1 MICSNSIQKSRKKG
15 KLDKGQEQENQDID
29 LNDFILENKIGSGKF
44 GKVYKV
50 KLKRTGQIYAA
61 KISIEIIDEDSQ
73 EDLLNLIREVDI
85 ISKLNHPLVL
95 KFIYFSPINFKKK
108 NKPVIITEYASK
120 GTLEDLISKERKSK
134 TNEYLNDTLK
144 LIIIYGIASSMSYL
158 HSHNIIHRDLKP
170 ENILLDD
177 FLHPKLADFGFSK
190 FTDSSQENLQSVMGT
205 KGTPI
210 YMSPEIWK
218 KAEYSNACDVY
229 AFALIVYEIITLEEP
244 FKNLLYFQL
253 LYKLQQGYRPEFNN
267 PINEAY
273 KELIEKCWAQDPSK
287 RPSFDEILIQLKTNP
302 KFITKFVNE
311 DEYFNFIK
319 FIQDYKD
326 SFGRSKNIFFVDQF
340 KQSKAKHLDLPTISH
355 SNNDF
360 CFIDNKGRNTIENF
374 SFKYF
379 INQEKSCQLL
389 IKEAKDPNKQFDIGR
404 FLIEEQKD
412 FVLNTQAGIKYLKN
426 SIKNGSIES
435 SIYYCRMLIKGDII
449 PTNLKKAKK
458 LLDVHIKQDESNY
471 SLLYGKVMKKEKKFE
486 EAIKLFKK
494 SISSGNGEAMYELGK
509 MMFKGTATPI
519 DIEEAIRNYQ
529 GAIDRGCLIAMY
541 KYGLLLERE
550 SKKDKEKGIK
560 YIKEAADKGYLP
572 AIYKYSLLLE
582 RRGSLENNDEAIKYL
597 KEAAN
602 KGHVEAMN
610 KYAHYLLKHE
620 NEKESTFVRSCTNI
634 KKMISALT
642 FFWGLSLSSLLM
654 RSSLIVGS
662 TWFILIQMNFQK
674 KSYSFKYF

>member
-1 MICSNSIQKSRKKG
+1 M
-15 KLDKGQEQENQDID
+15 
-29 LNDFILENKIGSGKF
+29 
-44 GKVYKV
+44 
-50 KLKRTGQIYAA
+50 
-61 KISIEIIDEDSQ
+61 
-73 EDLLNLIREVDI
+73 
-85 ISKLNHPLVL
+85 
-95 KFIYFSPINFKKK
+95 
-108 NKPVIITEYASK
+108 IITEYASK
-120 GTLEDLISKERKSK
+120 STLEDLISKERKSK

-190 FTDSSQENLQSVMGT
+190 FTDSSQENLQSVIGT

-253 LYKLQQGYRPEFNN
+253 RYKLQQGYRPEFNN

-340 KQSKAKHLDLPTISH
+340 KQSKVKHLDLPTISH
-355 SNNDF
+355 SNNDS
-360 CFIDNKGRNTIENF
+360 CFIENKGSNTIENF
-374 SFKYF
+374 SFKYL
-379 INQEKSCQLL
+379 S
-389 IKEAKDPNKQFDIGR
+389 D
-404 FLIEEQKD
+404 
-412 FVLNTQAGIKYLKN
+412 Y
-426 SIKNGSIES
+426 
-435 SIYYCRMLIKGDII
+435 
-449 PTNLKKAKK
+449 KKTFFC
-458 LLDVHIKQDESNY
+458 N
-471 SLLYGKVMKKEKKFE
+471 
-486 EAIKLFKK
+486 
-494 SISSGNGEAMYELGK
+494 
-509 MMFKGTATPI
+509 
-519 DIEEAIRNYQ
+519 
-529 GAIDRGCLIAMY
+529 C
-541 KYGLLLERE
+541 
-550 SKKDKEKGIK
+550 
-560 YIKEAADKGYLP
+560 
-572 AIYKYSLLLE
+572 
-582 RRGSLENNDEAIKYL
+582 
-597 KEAAN
+597 
-602 KGHVEAMN
+602 
-610 KYAHYLLKHE
+610 
-620 NEKESTFVRSCTNI
+620 STFVRSCTNI

-674 KSYSFKYF
+674 KKLFFQIFLKFTYNLKFILENKKQ